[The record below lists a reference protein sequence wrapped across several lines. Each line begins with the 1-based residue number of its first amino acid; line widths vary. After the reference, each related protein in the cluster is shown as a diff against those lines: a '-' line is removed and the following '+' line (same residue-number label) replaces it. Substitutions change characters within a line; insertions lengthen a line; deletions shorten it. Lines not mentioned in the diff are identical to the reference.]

1 MTDLLSTGPSGHAA
15 DPGIDPPAPVAPAA
29 LTVRGPVRR
38 LRINALD
45 RPWAGHWTGV
55 IVTPIR
61 MPDRAD
67 VRAVWQRLLEQTP
80 ANPLACRID
89 DRSGDWL
96 TVAPEDRP
104 AHLDR
109 TIVAIEDPA
118 ADDADAFLA
127 RSLHRLA
134 PDQTILI
141 GVGEQTLL
149 LFWTHQI
156 GDGATTTTFIKALL
170 GLDEPALA
178 AFGDRA
184 RLSTVARALPRQA
197 RAHGREWWA
206 TARRRTNGG
215 STEEHPAG
223 TALLPAA
230 PVDDPTQ
237 LVSVRWST
245 ADLQQVSRWR
255 SKNAKGT
262 SITAVLTAATHGA
275 LVQAGLPMDPSGFH
289 SLVDLRRYLPD
300 GAFVPGNL
308 AKSVR
313 IEAPPTDLSA
323 ISDASKQVV
332 DTARPVA
339 STVIGS
345 VAGVVA
351 GRLRRR
357 RPATAHPAPAPG
369 PVAMTFNS
377 MPALPG
383 LSELPWLPGGVRQ
396 YIGAGYPAGAGSL
409 TVFAMRMREHM
420 QVTVTFPASM
430 MDADRMRELLR
441 SIPGDIDRLIG
452 G

>member
-1 MTDLLSTGPSGHAA
+1 MTDLLTGGDAA
-15 DPGIDPPAPVAPAA
+15 PRIDPPAPAAPAL

-55 IVTPIR
+55 VVTPIR
-61 MPDRAD
+61 MPARAD
-67 VRAVWQRLLEQTP
+67 VRAAWQRLLEQTP
-80 ANPLACRID
+80 ENPLACRID
-89 DRSGDWL
+89 DRTGAWL
-96 TVAPEDRP
+96 SVAAEDRP

-118 ADDADAFLA
+118 VDEADAFLA
-127 RSLHRLA
+127 RSLQRLA
-134 PDQTILI
+134 PDQSILI

-149 LFWTHQI
+149 LLWTHQI

-170 GLDEPALA
+170 DLDEPALA
-178 AFGDRA
+178 ALANRA

-197 RAHGREWWA
+197 WVHGREWWA
-206 TARRRTNGG
+206 MARRRTGG
-215 STEEHPAG
+215 ATEEHPDG
-223 TALLPAA
+223 VTRLPAA
-230 PVDDPTQ
+230 LAGDPTQ
-237 LVSVRWST
+237 VVSVRWSS
-245 ADLQQVSRWR
+245 ADLQLVSRWR
-255 SKNAKGT
+255 SRHAKGT
-262 SITAVLTAATHGA
+262 SITAVLTAATHRA
-275 LVQAGLPMDPSGFH
+275 LVDAGLPMDRTGFH

-300 GAFVPGNL
+300 GGFVPGNL

-313 IEAPPTDLSA
+313 IEASLTDLTA
-323 ISDASKQVV
+323 ISGASKEAV

-345 VAGVVA
+345 VAGAAA
-351 GRLRRR
+351 GRLRRH
-357 RPATAHPAPAPG
+357 RPAPAHPAPVNG

-396 YIGAGYPAGAGSL
+396 YVGVGYPAGAGSL

-430 MDADRMRELLR
+430 MDADRMRDLMR
-441 SIPGDIDRLIG
+441 SIPGRIDRLIG